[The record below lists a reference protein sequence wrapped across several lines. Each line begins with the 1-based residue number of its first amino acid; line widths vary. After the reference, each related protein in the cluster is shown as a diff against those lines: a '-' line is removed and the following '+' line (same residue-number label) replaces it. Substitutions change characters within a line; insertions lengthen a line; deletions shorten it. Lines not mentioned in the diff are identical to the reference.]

1 MKKSLHLLI
10 LVVLLTPA
18 IALAGEG
25 HEECSLCHGAHT
37 AVGPG
42 LLTEKPNTTTTNPAT
57 GKPLERMEQICMA
70 CHAAEPDGL
79 GYRPVKMGST
89 HPCGMKPKKV
99 ILPDSAKGFKGQEEE
114 LTCMGCHDP
123 HPSNTN
129 YMYLR
134 GPKVSAGNTQAFC
147 IWCHPVQAGSA
158 STPKAS
164 SAPTTAPTQKK

>member
-1 MKKSLHLLI
+1 MKKSLPLLI

-42 LLTEKPNTTTTNPAT
+42 LLTEKPNTTTINPVT

-79 GYRPVKMGST
+79 GYRPVKMEST
-89 HPCGMKPKKV
+89 HPCGMKAKKV
-99 ILPDSAKGFKGQEEE
+99 ILPESAKGFKGQEDQ

-123 HPSNTN
+123 HPSNSN

-134 GPKVSAGNTQAFC
+134 GPQVSAGNTQAFC
-147 IWCHPVQAGSA
+147 IWCHPVQAAPA
-158 STPKAS
+158 SHAIPPAPK
-164 SAPTTAPTQKK
+164 K